1 MRTLKFLLRKEFLQI
16 FRNKLMI
23 RMIFA
28 VPVIQLILLPFAAN
42 YEMKNINLCIVD
54 HDHSEYSRNLTNKFT
69 SSGYFQLTATANS
82 YKKALK
88 VIEEDRADLII
99 EIPEGFERDLIR
111 DNQAKVMIIANA
123 INGQTSGLS
132 VSYANSI
139 INDFN
144 SDVRTKWIQLPRIN
158 PQPMIEITSS
168 NWFNPKMN
176 YKYFMVPGVLVLLV
190 TLVGFLLTAINVVKE
205 KEDGTIEQLNVSPIK
220 KYQFILGKLIPFWIL
235 GNIVLSVGFI
245 ISYVVYGIYP
255 AGSYLLIY
263 LFAAIYLIGL
273 LGFGLFVSTLAETQQ
288 QAMFISYFFMTIF
301 ILLGGLFAPI
311 DNMPDWAKI
320 LAYLNPVSY
329 FIEVMRMI
337 VLKGS
342 GFSDILKYFGIIIL
356 FAAGFN
362 LLAIFNYKKTV

>member
-69 SSGYFQLTATANS
+69 SSGYFQLTATADS

-88 VIEEDRADLII
+88 VIEEDRADL
-99 EIPEGFERDLIR
+99 
-111 DNQAKVMIIANA
+111 IIANA

-144 SDVRTKWIQLPRIN
+144 SDVRTKWIQIPRIN

-235 GNIVLSVGFI
+235 GNIVLSIGFI

-362 LLAIFNYKKTV
+362 LLAIFNYKK